1 MVPQQPSREVRGRWR
16 FVTWQYCRPVPASS
30 GFRDCY
36 RTVSMASADKKTIP
50 VKPVIDAR
58 LGRLLG
64 IVFVLFSL
72 LVVNSVYLA
81 AITLLEQT
89 RDAIYQDYFYLL
101 MFLLHLVLG
110 LLLTAPVIIFAL
122 AHMRRAWSRPNRYAV
137 RAGTALFVVAL
148 LLLLSG
154 LVLTRFS
161 FLEINDPLIR
171 RISYWVHIIS
181 PLAVVWLFVLHRL
194 AGPPIR
200 WRSALRWSLGTVA
213 VAALLILVQMEI
225 TTSEGAGKTTEYPP
239 SLAVLSGSEFIPA
252 SHLMADDDCAVCHAD
267 IARQHEQSA
276 HRFSSFNNPA
286 YRFSVE
292 ETRKVLMQRDGAVEG
307 SRFCAACHDQVPLF
321 NGHFDDPDFDAA
333 NNPTAHA
340 GITCMGCHAITRLN
354 GVRGNGDYTISD
366 PPRYPFATSESGLLR
381 SIGNQL
387 IRAKPEFHKHTLLRP
402 FHRSAEFCSA
412 CHKVNLPVELNN
424 YHWLRGQDHYD
435 SFLFSGVSGH
445 RVDSFYYP
453 PTAVSRCA
461 ECHMQL
467 QASAD
472 PAARDFDNS
481 GQRSIH
487 NHQFP
492 AANTALA
499 HLLELPDWVTEAHR
513 KRLGDAA
520 RVDILGIKEPGRING
535 ELIAP
540 LRPALPVLKPGKTY
554 LVELVI
560 RTTGMGH
567 HMTQGTSDSNQLW
580 VDITATANGRI
591 IGRSGGMDGER
602 SVDPWSY
609 FSNTYVLDRDG
620 NRIDRRNAQDIFVAL
635 YNHQIPP
642 GAATVV
648 HYLLSVP
655 ADAGG
660 PVTIEASL
668 NYRKFDTPY
677 MKYILGDD
685 FSVNDLPITTM
696 ATDRIILP
704 VQGQRNEIPEQSSD
718 IPTVI
723 RWNDYGISLL
733 REGNGGNSTGELRQ
747 AEQAFRQVEKLDSA
761 MGSLNLARVYYK
773 EGRLIEAATA
783 LRQASA
789 SDPPAPPW
797 TIAWFSALI
806 DRENGHLDEA
816 IDTLKHIVDN
826 RFREARKRGFDFSK
840 DIRVLNTLGRTLFE
854 RARQERGDAHKTN
867 RVNLLERSRDWFLK
881 ALKIDPEDLTAHYN
895 LAQVY
900 TELGNPEAAHEHRAL
915 HEKYRPDDHAVEQ
928 AVAKHRSRN
937 PAADHAAAAIA
948 IYDLNREEAYGYHSP
963 VSE

>member
-1 MVPQQPSREVRGRWR
+1 M
-16 FVTWQYCRPVPASS
+16 T
-30 GFRDCY
+30 
-36 RTVSMASADKKTIP
+36 SAEEKTKP
-50 VKPVIDAR
+50 VKPVVDAR

-72 LVVNSVYLA
+72 LVVNSVYLGV
-81 AITLLEQT
+81 ITLLEET
-89 RDAIYQDYFYLL
+89 RGTVYQDYFYLL
-101 MFLLHLVLG
+101 MFLLHLALG

-137 RAGTALFVVAL
+137 RAGMALFVVAL

-171 RISYWVHIIS
+171 RISYWIHIIS

-194 AGPPIR
+194 AGPPLR
-200 WRSALRWSLGTVA
+200 WRSAMRWSLGAMVLAT
-213 VAALLILVQMEI
+213 LLILLQVGMTI
-225 TTSEGAGKTTEYPP
+225 DRGTDKTTGFTP
-239 SLAVLSGSEFIPA
+239 SLAILSGSDFIPA
-252 SHLMADDDCAVCHAD
+252 SRLMTDDDCAVCHAD

-286 YRFSVE
+286 YRFSVQ
-292 ETRKVLMQRDGAVEG
+292 ETRKVLLQRDGSVEG

-321 NGHFDDPDFDAA
+321 NGHFDDPDFDTV

-340 GITCMGCHAITRLN
+340 GITCMGCHAINKLN

-366 PPRYPFATSESGLLR
+366 PPRYPFATSGSGLLR

-387 IRAKPEFHKHTLLRP
+387 IRAKPEFHKHTLLKP

-412 CHKVNLPVELNN
+412 CHKVNLPVALNN

-435 SFLFSGVSGH
+435 SFLLSGVSGH

-467 QASAD
+467 QPSAD

-499 HLLELPDWVTEAHR
+499 HLLELPDWVSEAHR
-513 KRLGDAA
+513 KHLSDAA
-520 RVDILGIKEPGRING
+520 RVDIFGIKEPGRIDG

-540 LRPALPVLKPGKTY
+540 LRPELPVLKPGKTY

-560 RTTGMGH
+560 RTTGIGH

-580 VDITATANGRI
+580 IDITATANGRV
-591 IGRSGGMDGER
+591 IGRSGGMNGEGT
-602 SVDPWSY
+602 VDPWSY
-609 FSNTYVLDRDG
+609 FVNTYVLDKDG

-642 GAATVV
+642 GAAAVV

-655 ADAGG
+655 ADADG
-660 PVTIEASL
+660 PVAIEARL
-668 NYRKFDTPY
+668 CYRKFDTTY
-677 MKYILGDD
+677 LKYILGDD

-696 ATDRIILP
+696 AADRIILP
-704 VQGQRNEIPEQSSD
+704 VQGQRDGIPEQTSD

-733 REGNGGNSTGELRQ
+733 REGNGGSSRGELRQ
-747 AEQAFRQVEKLDSA
+747 AEHAFRQVAKLDSA
-761 MGSLNLARVYYK
+761 MGSLNLARVYFK
-773 EGRLIEAATA
+773 QGQLDEAATA

-797 TIAWFSALI
+797 TIAWYSALI

-816 IDTLKHIVDN
+816 IDTLQHIVDN
-826 RFREARKRGFDFSK
+826 RFREARKRGFDFSR

-854 RARQERGDAHKTN
+854 RSRQERGEAHQAD
-867 RVNLLERSRDWFLK
+867 RVKLLERSRNWFLK
-881 ALKIDPEDLTAHYN
+881 TLEIDPENLAAHYN

-900 TELGNPEAAHEHRAL
+900 QELGMLEAAEEHRHL

-928 AVAKHRSRN
+928 AVARHRSSN

-948 IYDLNREEAYGYHSP
+948 IYDLDRAGAYDYHPP
-963 VSE
+963 VPD